1 MTPLLYRSATLADL
15 DAICQLGDQ
24 ITAIHHSARP
34 QYFAPTGPA
43 ERDRPVWQACLE
55 NPDAKVFVAEENA
68 TVLGFIDI
76 TLINETH
83 PLATPLR
90 YARIGS
96 VCVDEANRGR
106 GIGAQL
112 MAEAENWAKAQG
124 VQEVRLTVWDFNETA
139 LRLYQEIGYQPRS
152 RTLTKGL
159 V

>member
-43 ERDRPVWQACLE
+43 ERDRPVWQACL
-55 NPDAKVFVAEENA
+55 
-68 TVLGFIDI
+68 
-76 TLINETH
+76 
-83 PLATPLR
+83 
-90 YARIGS
+90 
-96 VCVDEANRGR
+96 
-106 GIGAQL
+106 
-112 MAEAENWAKAQG
+112 
-124 VQEVRLTVWDFNETA
+124 
-139 LRLYQEIGYQPRS
+139 YQEIGYQPRS